1 MANKKNDRVG
11 VIGLGIIGKG
21 IANTLRKAG
30 LDVYVWNRT
39 PKPEPNFLGSP
50 AEMALITNVIQI
62 FVKDG
67 AALLSVMNQLKSA
80 LTPSHIVMNH
90 STVEPKAAVDA
101 FEIARSA
108 GADFLDAPFTG
119 SKEAAAN
126 GTLVYYIGGDPA
138 VLEQVSPILSHS
150 SKEILHIGKVGDAS
164 VIKIATNMISAATVQ
179 VLSEAYGLTI
189 SAGLDPEILR
199 TAIANN
205 ACGST
210 LTSMKLPTI
219 INRNFEPHFSLNNMF
234 KDSKFAL
241 DLGKQFGVEMPVLTT
256 TANVMFRT
264 IQKGQGERD
273 YSVLAA
279 NYQNNQ
285 PKRQS

>member
-1 MANKKNDRVG
+1 MASKKNNKVG

-21 IANTLRKAG
+21 ISEALRKAG

-39 PKPEPNFLGSP
+39 PKPAPNFLGSP
-50 AEMALITNVIQI
+50 SEMAQITNFIQI

-67 AALLSVMNQLKSA
+67 AALLSVMNQLRDA
-80 LTPSHIVMNH
+80 LTPHHIVMNH
-90 STVEPKAAVDA
+90 STVEPKAAVEA
-101 FEIARSA
+101 CEIARAA

-126 GTLVYYIGGDPA
+126 GALVYYIGGDAA
-138 VLEQVSPILSHS
+138 VLELARPILSHS
-150 SKEILHIGKVGDAS
+150 AKEILHIGKVGDAS

-189 SAGLDPEILR
+189 NAGLDPEILR
-199 TAIANN
+199 TAIASN
-205 ACGST
+205 ACSSP
-210 LTSMKLPTI
+210 LTSMKLPNI
-219 INRNFEPHFSLNNMF
+219 INRNFDPHFSLNNMF
-234 KDSKFAL
+234 KDAKFAL

-256 TANVMFRT
+256 AANIMYRT

-273 YSVLAA
+273 YSVLAS
-279 NYQNNQ
+279 NYQNST
-285 PKRQS
+285 PKPR